1 MEKIVESERGDVQ
14 TLAQDCKTLRR
25 EAVSAREECEKAK
38 RLKSQL
44 EALVTQL
51 QEDAGI
57 EKSGLEIF
65 NTDIFVM
72 LCKIKI
78 HVITMFLPVKLESF
92 IILFTAYGKGQFAPC
107 DQILLFSLFTVH
119 LFCIA
124 DMIYW

>member
-51 QEDAGI
+51 QEDTGTNI
-57 EKSGLEIF
+57 S
-65 NTDIFVM
+65 VM
-72 LCKIKI
+72 LCKCHYHVLACKI
-78 HVITMFLPVKLESF
+78 REF
-92 IILFTAYGKGQFAPC
+92 
-107 DQILLFSLFTVH
+107 
-119 LFCIA
+119 
-124 DMIYW
+124 

>member
-25 EAVSAREECEKAK
+25 EAVSARQECEKAK

-51 QEDAGI
+51 QEDAGM

-72 LCKIKI
+72 LCKIN
-78 HVITMFLPVKLESF
+78 VIAMFLPVKLESF
-92 IILFTAYGKGQFAPC
+92 VILFTAYGKGQFAPC
-107 DQILLFSLFTVH
+107 DQILLPFLFTFH

-124 DMIYW
+124 DIIYW

>member
-51 QEDAGI
+51 QEDAGMG
-57 EKSGLEIF
+57 KSGLEIF
-65 NTDIFVM
+65 NTDIYVM
-72 LCKIKI
+72 LCKFHYHVLACKI
-78 HVITMFLPVKLESF
+78 REFYNLVYSQWQRSICT
-92 IILFTAYGKGQFAPC
+92 T
-107 DQILLFSLFTVH
+107 
-119 LFCIA
+119 
-124 DMIYW
+124 

>member
-38 RLKSQL
+38 RLKTQL

-51 QEDAGI
+51 QEDAGM
-57 EKSGLEIF
+57 EKSGLKIF

-72 LCKIKI
+72 LCKCYYHVLACKI
-78 HVITMFLPVKLESF
+78 REFYNLVYSKWQRSICT
-92 IILFTAYGKGQFAPC
+92 T
-107 DQILLFSLFTVH
+107 
-119 LFCIA
+119 
-124 DMIYW
+124 

>member
-44 EALVTQL
+44 EALVAQL
-51 QEDAGI
+51 QEDTGM

-65 NTDIFVM
+65 NINISVM
-72 LCKIKI
+72 LCECHYHVLACKIREFYNLFYSKI
-78 HVITMFLPVKLESF
+78 N
-92 IILFTAYGKGQFAPC
+92 GKGQFAPHG
-107 DQILLFSLFTVH
+107 QILLFLLFTVH
-119 LFCIA
+119 LFCVKDI
-124 DMIYW
+124 IYG

>member
-38 RLKSQL
+38 WLKSQL

-51 QEDAGI
+51 QEDSGM

-65 NTDIFVM
+65 NTDISVM
-72 LCKIKI
+72 LCTCHYHVLACKIRE
-78 HVITMFLPVKLESF
+78 F
-92 IILFTAYGKGQFAPC
+92 
-107 DQILLFSLFTVH
+107 
-119 LFCIA
+119 
-124 DMIYW
+124 